1 MVQNGRPSSKRGLGP
16 KRSSVPKVD
25 DLVSRM
31 HELRRLREQVV
42 KAESGQRPKFDAT
55 ASPAIRPARPK

>member
-1 MVQNGRPSSKRGLGP
+1 MVQNNRPPSKPGLGP
-16 KRSSVPKVD
+16 KHSPVPKVD

-42 KAESGQRPKFDAT
+42 KAESGQRPKPGAT